1 MQGSHSQEGGE
12 SQSWN
17 LQAPFPVLLLAHPWH
32 NSHPKMAQPWYNQPK
47 MVHSTT
53 SPRLTEHQE
62 KMTMNGQQWAEK
74 VHVHGSFLVSKL
86 SFALVLYNITWIGL
100 QKLTSLSSNH
110 KYMQKQTSCDLFAN
124 IFLFFTAATVIAF
137 AWMFWLLRMITLNL
151 VLWFSV
157 GSILLPGIYYYNT
170 WIVMITIV
178 LFHLA
183 YAALSKTAK

>member
-1 MQGSHSQEGGE
+1 
-12 SQSWN
+12 
-17 LQAPFPVLLLAHPWH
+17 
-32 NSHPKMAQPWYNQPK
+32 
-47 MVHSTT
+47 
-53 SPRLTEHQE
+53 
-62 KMTMNGQQWAEK
+62 MNGQQWAEK

-151 VLWFSV
+151 VL
-157 GSILLPGIYYYNT
+157 
-170 WIVMITIV
+170 
-178 LFHLA
+178 
-183 YAALSKTAK
+183 